1 MCLINNTFKFV
12 FVHIPKCGG
21 TSVCHA
27 LSPLTTLFD
36 LEIGGTE
43 FGEQYQ
49 KLCSERIRI
58 WKHSNSRDIRGQL
71 GVEKWMRYFTFAFV
85 RNPYT
90 RAYSTYKYLKR
101 HKKEHPEMASY
112 ESFDDYVGSDLW
124 LKNGPNNMLL
134 PQTEW
139 VTLAGPGRRLLV
151 NHLARMENMRDEL
164 DLILRSIGMDSFIPK
179 IVIERKN
186 ASTTLGEKIQVK
198 ISSIKSIKER
208 YAHDFELIG
217 YDPDQIPFEVI
228 D

>member
-1 MCLINNTFKFV
+1 
-12 FVHIPKCGG
+12 
-21 TSVCHA
+21 
-27 LSPLTTLFD
+27 
-36 LEIGGTE
+36 
-43 FGEQYQ
+43 
-49 KLCSERIRI
+49 
-58 WKHSNSRDIRGQL
+58 
-71 GVEKWMRYFTFAFV
+71 
-85 RNPYT
+85 
-90 RAYSTYKYLKR
+90 
-101 HKKEHPEMASY
+101 MASY